1 MVDLLLMLIAGYA
14 VVGLVAGLALAF
26 VGINRID
33 PVAADSPWHFRLF
46 VLPGLA
52 GLWPV
57 MLVKWA
63 RAGKGGDA

>member
-1 MVDLLLMLIAGYA
+1 MIDLVLMFVAGYA
-14 VVGLVAGLALAF
+14 GLGLVAGVALAL

-33 PVAADSPWHFRLF
+33 PVAAGSPWYFRLLA
-46 VLPGLA
+46 LPGLA